1 MMLQSQRG
9 FSLIETLVAAM
20 IIFSVLVSAFVAF
33 QGSILASGKAQA
45 RLELLAVVPHV
56 RAEISEQLLS
66 KSVTSG
72 QGAMGDV
79 TFDWR
84 AMQHATGYG
93 GFDEGSSETFSQN
106 DRRRQFILW
115 TVKVDLALS
124 DAQRSFQ
131 FSETTWRN

>member
-1 MMLQSQRG
+1 MMLLSQRG

-45 RLELLAVVPHV
+45 RLDLLAAVPHV
-56 RAEISEQLLS
+56 RAEISEQLLENS
-66 KSVTSG
+66 LTSG

-84 AMQHATGYG
+84 AVKHATGYG
-93 GFDEGSSETFSQN
+93 GVDEISSERSFQN
-106 DRRRQFILW
+106 DRRRQFVLW
-115 TVKVDLALS
+115 TVTVDLALS
-124 DAQRSFQ
+124 GAKRSFQ
-131 FSETTWRN
+131 FSETTWSN